1 MRIVVDARKAADYGI
16 GTYIRRL
23 GEACAR
29 LAANDEFVFL
39 GSKGAISG
47 GPTTP
52 SAVAG
57 ENPSL
62 VGPNISWQV
71 NESASYGLAE
81 LFSVS
86 LQARRLGADVFHA
99 PHYVYPYFVPCPG
112 VVTVHDCIHLR
123 FPGQLPHRG
132 AALYARRM
140 MRHAVK
146 SANRILTVSEA
157 TRADLL
163 ELVSA
168 DPKKIVVIPHGCDPY
183 FLEPVD
189 EAELE
194 SARARHGLGRP
205 FLLCVTNIKPHKNLK
220 RLIRAVGQLAPDYR
234 DLELIIAG
242 GRLEDHGDLAALC
255 REVGVADR
263 VRTLGFLP
271 KADVRALYH
280 LARIFVFPS
289 LYEGFGL
296 PPLEAMACGTPV
308 VAARNSAIPEVV
320 GRCGLLV
327 NPYRVDAIAEAIR
340 TLLEN
345 DNFRRALGAQGR
357 ARAKRFHWDDA
368 AQRVI
373 DVYREVGS
381 T

>member
-29 LAANDEFVFL
+29 LAADDEFVFL
-39 GSKGAISG
+39 GSAGAASE
-47 GPTTP
+47 GPTTRGEV
-52 SAVAG
+52 SH

-71 NESASYGLAE
+71 NESARYGLAE

-123 FPGQLPHRG
+123 FPGQLPRRG

-146 SANRILTVSEA
+146 SADRILTVSEA
-157 TRADLL
+157 TRADLV
-163 ELVSA
+163 ELVDA
-168 DPKKIVVIPHGCDPY
+168 DPKKVVVIPHGCDPY

-194 SARARHGLGRP
+194 STRARHGLERP

-234 DLELIIAG
+234 DLELVIAG
-242 GRLEDHGDLAALC
+242 GRIEDHADLAALC
-255 REVGVADR
+255 REVGVVDR
-263 VRTLGFLP
+263 MHTLGFLP
-271 KADVRALYH
+271 KAEVRALYH

-340 TLLEN
+340 SLLEN
-345 DNFRRALGAQGR
+345 DNFRRVLGAQGR
-357 ARAKRFHWDDA
+357 ARARRFHWDDA
-368 AQRVI
+368 ARRVL

-381 T
+381 S